1 MAANSPP
8 GVAGVAAS
16 DPAQAALVWHDRRV
30 SFGELD
36 RRANQVARALR
47 ARGVGPDTAVATVVG
62 NRPEWIEVALA
73 SARLGARLVPA
84 SWRSTTDELD
94 YLVRDSGAVLLV
106 RDPDARADD
115 IGPTLHVGDEYE
127 RALVE
132 QSDAPL
138 PSPSSPDHVSV
149 RVYTSGTTGRPKAI
163 VRASTTSQWTV
174 GARPNTSLLD
184 LWGLTGAD
192 EVNLTCLPLHHGA
205 GHGYPLQ
212 ALACGQTVVLME
224 RFDPET
230 LLALIEAER
239 VTYMN
244 MVPTQFGRIAA
255 LDPDVLARYDLSS
268 MKRVLHG
275 SAPCPVD
282 AKQAMFDLFGP
293 IIWETYGGM
302 EGLATIGAPDDWLA
316 RPGTVGRAAT
326 ALGIDV
332 VVLDEAGDPVP
343 AGVPGL
349 VHIRPPAGQRFEY
362 AGSPESTASVW
373 RDDLFTVGDIGYF
386 DEEGFLFLVDRQKDV
401 VITGGVN
408 VYPAEV
414 ERVLATHPSV
424 SDCAVIG
431 VPDDEWGE
439 SVLAVVVASAP
450 VSADQLVAHCREQL
464 SSYKCP
470 RAIDFVDE
478 LDVDP
483 LGKVRKR
490 ELRDRYRQRSRRQI

>member
-1 MAANSPP
+1 M
-8 GVAGVAAS
+8 
-16 DPAQAALVWHDRRV
+16 WHERRV
-30 SFGELD
+30 TYGELD
-36 RRANQVARALR
+36 RRVNRAARAL
-47 ARGVGPDTAVATVVG
+47 AALGAGPDAPVATVLG
-62 NRPEWIEVALA
+62 NRPEWVEVALA
-73 SARLGARLVPA
+73 SARVGARLVPA

-94 YLVRDSGAVLLV
+94 YLLRDAGAVLLV

-115 IGPTLHVGDEYE
+115 VGPTLHVGDDYE
-127 RALVE
+127 RALE
-132 QSDAPL
+132 EHGDDPIPDAR
-138 PSPSSPDHVSV
+138 SPDVVAV

-163 VRASTTSQWTV
+163 VRAGSAGQWTP

-184 LWGLTGAD
+184 FWGLTGAD

-224 RFDPET
+224 RFDAEA
-230 LLALIEAER
+230 LLALVESER

-244 MVPTQFGRIAA
+244 TVPTQFVRIAA
-255 LDPDVLARYDLSS
+255 LDADARQRYNLSS

-275 SAPCPVD
+275 SAPCPVS

-302 EGLATIGAPDDWLA
+302 EGLATIGAPEDWLA
-316 RPGTVGRAAT
+316 HPGTVGRAAT

-332 VVLDEAGDPVP
+332 VILDDAGNP
-343 AGVPGL
+343 APPGVPGL
-349 VHIRPPAGQRFEY
+349 VYIRPPANQRFEY
-362 AGSPESTASVW
+362 AGSPESTESAW
-373 RDDLFTVGDIGYF
+373 RDDLFTVGDIGYL
-386 DEEGFLFLVDRQKDV
+386 DREGFLFLVDRQKDV

-414 ERVLATHPSV
+414 ERVLASHPSV
-424 SDCAVIG
+424 AECAVIG

-439 SVLAVVVASAP
+439 SVIAVAVASAP
-450 VSADQLVAHCREQL
+450 VSADELLAHCQAHL

-470 RAIDFVDE
+470 RRIEFVDE

-490 ELRDRYRQRSRRQI
+490 ELRERYWERTRRQI

>member
-1 MAANSPP
+1 M
-8 GVAGVAAS
+8 
-16 DPAQAALVWHDRRV
+16 WHDRRV
-30 SFGELD
+30 TYGELD
-36 RRANQVARALR
+36 RRVNRAARAL
-47 ARGVGPDTAVATVVG
+47 AALGAGPDAPVATVLG
-62 NRPEWIEVALA
+62 NRPEWVEVALA
-73 SARLGARLVPA
+73 SARVGARLVPA

-94 YLVRDSGAVLLV
+94 YLVRDAGAVLLV

-115 IGPTLHVGDEYE
+115 VGPTLHVGDDYE
-127 RALVE
+127 RALE
-132 QSDAPL
+132 EHSDDPIPDAR
-138 PSPSSPDHVSV
+138 SPDVVAV

-163 VRASTTSQWTV
+163 VRASSAGQWTP

-184 LWGLTGAD
+184 FWGLTGAD

-224 RFDPET
+224 RFDAEA
-230 LLALIEAER
+230 LLALVEAEQ

-244 MVPTQFGRIAA
+244 MVPTQFVRIAA
-255 LDPDVLARYDLSS
+255 LDADARERYDLSS

-275 SAPCPVD
+275 SAPCPVS

-302 EGLATIGAPDDWLA
+302 EGLATIGAPEDWLA
-316 RPGTVGRAAT
+316 HPGTVGRAAT

-332 VVLDEAGDPVP
+332 VILDDAGDPAP
-343 AGVPGL
+343 PGVPGL
-349 VHIRPPAGQRFEY
+349 VYIRPPANQRFEY
-362 AGSPESTASVW
+362 AGAPESTESAW
-373 RDDLFTVGDIGYF
+373 RDDLFTVGDIGYL
-386 DEEGFLFLVDRQKDV
+386 DDEGFLFLVDRQKDV

-414 ERVLATHPSV
+414 ERVLASHPSV
-424 SDCAVIG
+424 AECAVIG

-439 SVLAVVVASAP
+439 SVIAFVVASAP
-450 VSADQLVAHCREQL
+450 VSADELLAHCQAQL

-470 RAIDFVDE
+470 RRIEFVDE

-490 ELRDRYRQRSRRQI
+490 ALRERTGNARDDRSEDETPT